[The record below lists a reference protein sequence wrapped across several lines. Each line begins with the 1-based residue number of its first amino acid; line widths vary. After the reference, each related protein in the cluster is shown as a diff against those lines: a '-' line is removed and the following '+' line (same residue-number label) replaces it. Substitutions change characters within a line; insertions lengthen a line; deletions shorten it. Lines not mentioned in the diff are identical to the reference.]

1 MADDNNLGSVPHEGK
16 KMRSYSSELKSEVI
30 RYAEVNSNHAA
41 SRRYKVDRKSI
52 RDWIQK
58 REKIELIKDKSS
70 GAKRKRLDGGG
81 RRVTDG
87 GGRRVTDGGGWRVT
101 NG

>member
-1 MADDNNLGSVPHEGK
+1 MADDNNLGSVPHKGK
-16 KMRSYSSELKSEVI
+16 KVRSYSSELKLEVI

-41 SRRYKVDRKSI
+41 YRRYKVDQNSI
-52 RDWIQK
+52 RDLIRK

-87 GGRRVTDGGGWRVT
+87 GGRRVTDG
-101 NG
+101 